1 MSNPLA
7 RKSSVAAD
15 AAAAAVPGAPRTPQ
29 HALKSDA
36 IWLVAGLVFLI
47 VLAHLPLSPRL
58 GSLLLD
64 THIEKL
70 ADGTTHEHVPVISIH
85 TVIWLIFF
93 VGLGR
98 LLFRWREAAAE
109 EHELDQEYLP
119 LGDDIILTK
128 EDLGELYKKLRT
140 APKRRFLPRLLER
153 TVTQYQGNKSVSHAH
168 TLLDSCL
175 DLYLHELDLGYHM
188 IRYVVWL
195 IPTIGFIGSVM
206 GIGAALSVA
215 GATKPDDP
223 ALLANTTSAMSIA
236 FNGTFIALLL
246 SATLVFIMHIA
257 QQKEEKALNAS
268 AQYCLDKLINRL
280 LDAPGKSH

>member
-1 MSNPLA
+1 MSNRLA
-7 RKSSVAAD
+7 RKPSGAASAGLD
-15 AAAAAVPGAPRTPQ
+15 SFAPKPRNP
-29 HALKSDA
+29 LKLDA
-36 IWLVAGLVFLI
+36 IWLGIGVAFLLI
-47 VLAHLPLSPRL
+47 LSHLPLPPRL
-58 GSLLLD
+58 GELLLD
-64 THIEKL
+64 THTKILE
-70 ADGTTHEHVPVISIH
+70 GGHVESHTPAFSIH
-85 TVIWLIFF
+85 SIIWLIFF

-98 LLFRWREAAAE
+98 LVVRWREAASE
-109 EHELDQEYLP
+109 ELELEQQYLP
-119 LGDDIILTK
+119 EGDDIILTK
-128 EDLGELYKKLRT
+128 EDLGELYKKLRS
-140 APKRRFLPRLLER
+140 APRRRFLPRLLER

-188 IRYVVWL
+188 IRYIVWL

-223 ALLANTTSAMSIA
+223 GLLANTTSAMSIA

-246 SATLVFIMHIA
+246 SAALVFILHIA
-257 QQKEEKALNAS
+257 QQREERALNAS

-280 LDAPGKSH
+280 IDAPDKAH